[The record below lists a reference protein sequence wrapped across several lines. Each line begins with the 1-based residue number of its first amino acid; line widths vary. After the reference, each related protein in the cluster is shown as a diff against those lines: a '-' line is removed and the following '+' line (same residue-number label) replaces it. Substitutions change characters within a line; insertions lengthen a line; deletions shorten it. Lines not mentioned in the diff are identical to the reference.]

1 MPLNQSPQVLML
13 DETLQEKKG
22 KPVPLRADPWPLK
35 ADWSDLPRKAVVP
48 HQRLGIHL
56 CHLQV

>member
-1 MPLNQSPQVLML
+1 ML
-13 DETLQEKKG
+13 DEALQEKKG